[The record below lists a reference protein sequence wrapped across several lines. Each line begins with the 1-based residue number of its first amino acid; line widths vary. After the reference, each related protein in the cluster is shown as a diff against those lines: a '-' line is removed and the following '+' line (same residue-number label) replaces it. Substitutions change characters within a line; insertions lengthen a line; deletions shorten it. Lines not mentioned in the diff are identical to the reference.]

1 LSIVEHRC
9 TTLLPVLSRGYVV
22 VYPSIIV
29 TDAIKYVQGKLDRL
43 NAQREILQDIKE
55 DKAKSEDIDQQETNN
70 DIFCYLH
77 RKATIN
83 VHEYLRGLVYR
94 IIVLV
99 GEE

>member
-29 TDAIKYVQGKLDRL
+29 TDAIKYVQGKLDPFKCSKGNTARYQG
-43 NAQREILQDIKE
+43 N
-55 DKAKSEDIDQQETNN
+55 KAKSDIDQQETNN